1 MKIRTFI
8 DRPILASVISVLILL
23 LGMIGLTQLPIEQF
37 PEIAPPTVSVSAS
50 YTGAN
55 AETVQKSVV
64 VPLEEALNGVENMMY
79 MTSTAAN
86 NGSARITV
94 YFRQGTDPDMAT
106 VNVQNRIA
114 TAEGL
119 LPAEVTK
126 SGITVRKRQT
136 SNIKQLA
143 VYSPDDSFDQ
153 SFLNNYMK
161 INIEPRLSRIAGV
174 GEVNVYGYDYSM
186 RIWLDP
192 NKMKKYSL
200 VPSDITAVLDEQNV
214 EAATGTLGAESENTF
229 QYVLKYRGRYE
240 NEVDYENL
248 VIKSLPNGEILRLK
262 DVATVELG
270 TRAYDY
276 IGQVNGHPGCNIM
289 IAQTSGSNANEIIE
303 EIDRTIAEISKTLPK
318 GIKIADLMSTK
329 DFLDASIKSVVKTL
343 IEAIILVVLVVYVFL
358 QSLRSTFIPALSII
372 VSLIGTFAFLSLVGF
387 SLNMLTLF
395 ALVLVI
401 GTVVDDAIVVVEAV
415 QAKFDEGY
423 KSSYLATIDAMDGI
437 TSALITTTFVFMAVF
452 IPVSFIG
459 GTTGTFYT
467 QFGLTMAA
475 AVAISL
481 LNALTL
487 SPALCA
493 LIMTPHQ
500 TTGGGNKMSFSSRFH
515 IAFDTAFHRLV
526 MKYKVGVLFMLK
538 RKWLAGILL
547 LIACGGFA
555 VLMMTTKTGL
565 VPNEDMGT
573 IYVDVRTSPG
583 SSLQETRIVMEQV
596 DSCLRT
602 IPQIELYSTITGNSM
617 LSGQGACNG
626 MFTIRLKDWSE
637 RTSKEDAIDAVMDKI
652 SRSTA
657 FISSAD
663 IMPFTRPMIPGYGA
677 SSGFELYVQDQ
688 KGGSIEDLL
697 KYTRQIIDEL
707 KKRPEIGRATTSFDT
722 KFPQYLL
729 EVDAALCKRNGVSP
743 SDVLSTLSGY
753 IGGNYASNMN
763 RFSKLY
769 RVMVQAPPEFRLNT
783 ESLNN
788 IFVRNDAGEMT
799 PIKQYLKLTRIYG
812 SETLTRFNLF
822 SAIQVNGAAA
832 TGYSSGQAIQ
842 AVKEVA
848 AQVLPTGYG
857 YEFGGMSREESNTGN
872 TTTLVFVICV
882 VFIYLILCALYESL
896 FVPMAVI
903 LSVPFGLAGS
913 FLFAKMFGL
922 ENNIYLQTGLIMLI
936 GLLSK
941 TAILLTEY
949 ASERRH
955 HGMSIMQA
963 AISAAQ
969 VRLRPILM
977 TSLTMIFGMLPM
989 MFSTGVGANGNISI
1003 GVGTVGGM
1011 LIGTIALLFI
1021 VPPLF
1026 MVFQYL
1032 QEKIMPARQLPQS
1045 EKELRGNE

>member
-583 SSLQETRIVMEQV
+583 SSLQETSIVMEQV

-637 RTSKEDAIDAVMDKI
+637 RTSKEDAIEAVMDKI

-842 AVKEVA
+842 AVKKVA

>member
-343 IEAIILVVLVVYVFL
+343 IEAIILVVLVVYIFL

-423 KSSYLATIDAMDGI
+423 KSSYLATVDAMDGI
-437 TSALITTTFVFMAVF
+437 TSALVTTTFVFMAVF

-583 SSLQETRIVMEQV
+583 SSLQETSIVMEQV